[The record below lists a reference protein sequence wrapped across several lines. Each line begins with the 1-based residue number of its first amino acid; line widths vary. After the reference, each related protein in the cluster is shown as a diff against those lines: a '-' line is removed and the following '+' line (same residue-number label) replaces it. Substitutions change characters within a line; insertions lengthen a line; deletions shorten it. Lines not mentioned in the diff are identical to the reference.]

1 VPIGT
6 ALFAATTAFQLV
18 KEGCALYKEVKGV
31 AGNVKQIYDE
41 ISGQFA
47 GKTVSKEQAKKIE
60 AEKARVQTVAKTDPT
75 EVIFKIGDNLGEMFD
90 AFDRLEA
97 IFWEQEREAKK
108 VQSADVSL
116 KRMALRRILIRN
128 KLQSMHQEIKH
139 QMIYESPPELGAL
152 WSEFEAMRDQIE
164 AEQTEA
170 REKQEREDESA
181 RLKQEAL
188 MMEIRNKSIDV
199 GVAITGLI
207 FLGWVM
213 WQLKRQTEER
223 AFFWLTS

>member
-1 VPIGT
+1 MPIGT

-41 ISGQFA
+41 INGQFS
-47 GKTVSKEQAKKIE
+47 GKKVSKEQAKKIE
-60 AEKARVQTVAKTDPT
+60 AEKARVQEVAKADPT
-75 EVIFKIGDNLGEMFD
+75 DIVFKIGDNLGEMFD

-164 AEQTEA
+164 AEQTLA
-170 REKQEREDESA
+170 RDKQEREDEAA

-199 GVAITGLI
+199 GVAFTGLI
-207 FLGWVM
+207 FFGWVM

-223 AFFWLTS
+223 AFFWLT